1 MSESI
6 EYAREWMLL
15 DGPGL
20 TGANACVGDA
30 MDGRVEVE
38 VVAKRSL

>member
-15 DGPGL
+15 DGLGL
-20 TGANACVGDA
+20 TGAIAWVGDA

-38 VVAKRSL
+38 VLVNRSR